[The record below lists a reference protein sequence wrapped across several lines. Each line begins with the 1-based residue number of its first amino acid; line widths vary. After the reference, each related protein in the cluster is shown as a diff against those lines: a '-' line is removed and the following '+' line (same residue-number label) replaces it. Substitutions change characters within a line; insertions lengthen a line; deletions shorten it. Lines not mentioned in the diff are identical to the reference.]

1 MTRVGAVVPSSNTT
15 AEPEFRSAL
24 PESAT
29 VHAAR
34 MPLED
39 VTASALDA
47 MADDADRAA
56 SLLSDASVDGVVYA
70 CTTGSLL
77 HGSGFDAQ
85 LESRLSEA
93 ADAPAVA
100 TALSVVRALDA
111 LDADRVA
118 VATPYAGEL
127 NELEREYLTENGF
140 EVVSLDGHG
149 IVENTAIGELR
160 TSDAKRQGRAVL
172 SEAPDADALFLSC
185 TNYRSVP
192 ALAPLEAEFD
202 VPVVSSNAAAVWDLC
217 SRLGVSPDLDI
228 RLADREPVDGA

>member
-1 MTRVGAVVPSSNTT
+1 MSHVGVVVPSSNTT
-15 AEPEFRSAL
+15 AEPEFQRAL
-24 PESAT
+24 SGAAT

-39 VTASALDA
+39 VTADALDA
-47 MADDADRAA
+47 MADDAERAA
-56 SLLSDASVDGVVYA
+56 SLLSHASVDGLVYA

-85 LESRLSEA
+85 LESRLAAA

-111 LDADRVA
+111 LDVHRIA
-118 VATPYAGEL
+118 VATPYAEEL

-140 EVVSLDGHG
+140 EVVHLDGRR
-149 IVENTAIGELR
+149 IVENTAIGALSA
-160 TSDAKRQGRAVL
+160 TDAKRQGRSVL

-185 TNYRSVP
+185 TNYRSIP
-192 ALAPLEAEFD
+192 ALSSLEAEFD
-202 VPVVSSNAAAVWDLC
+202 VPVVSSNAAAIWDLC
-217 SRLGVSPDLDI
+217 GRIGVQPELDI
-228 RLADREPVDGA
+228 ELAATAPVDGA